1 MNPTKELDLTLYK
14 EWRKT
19 PLCSTLT
26 VELENKESSPK
37 HNGDMPK
44 MAA

>member
-1 MNPTKELDLTLYK
+1 MEESPIKLDAH
-14 EWRKT
+14 
-19 PLCSTLT
+19 